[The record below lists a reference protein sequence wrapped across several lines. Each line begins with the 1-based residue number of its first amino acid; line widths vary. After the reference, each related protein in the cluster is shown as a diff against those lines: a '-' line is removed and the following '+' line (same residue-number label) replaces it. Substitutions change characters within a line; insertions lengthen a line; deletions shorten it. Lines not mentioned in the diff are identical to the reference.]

1 MGKQGKTYKHRG
13 KQEESRKNIEK
24 PGKSGKKKHGKNMEK
39 QGKRRKTQENRGN
52 QGET

>member
-24 PGKSGKKKHGKNMEK
+24 PGKSGKKTWEKHGKT
-39 QGKRRKTQENRGN
+39 GKT
-52 QGET
+52 